1 MEVVLLWLD
10 DLDDVLFSAALVWE
24 RLRRVVL
31 QIGLAASV
39 ALAGSELS
47 AMATQW
53 AAAFSTVAAGSVSA
67 WILGA
72 ALRAYYYRCANDSS
86 AAA

>member
-10 DLDDVLFSAALVWE
+10 DLDDILFSVALLWE
-24 RLRRVVL
+24 RLRRIVL
-31 QIGLAASV
+31 QIGLAASI

-47 AMATQW
+47 AIATQW
-53 AAAFSTVAAGSVSA
+53 APAFSTVAAGSVGA

-72 ALRAYYYRCANDSS
+72 ALRAYYYRNANDSLT
-86 AAA
+86 AA

>member
-31 QIGLAASV
+31 QLGLAAACALAVVEQAAIAAQWAPALAAAAAASV
-39 ALAGSELS
+39 AAWLAAVL
-47 AMATQW
+47 
-53 AAAFSTVAAGSVSA
+53 
-67 WILGA
+67 
-72 ALRAYYYRCANDSS
+72 LRACYYRDRFATP
-86 AAA
+86 A